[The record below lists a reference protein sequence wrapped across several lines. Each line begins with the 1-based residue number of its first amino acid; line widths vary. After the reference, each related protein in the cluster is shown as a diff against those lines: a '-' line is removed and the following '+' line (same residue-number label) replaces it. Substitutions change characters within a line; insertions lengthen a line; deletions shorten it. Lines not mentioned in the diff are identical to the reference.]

1 MSWFSSPIFS
11 LSLFLFSLVWL
22 FFLSLSLYLCFVLP
36 LQRQHTYPHSH
47 THTHTLHFIEPI
59 SAFIIRRI
67 IAYRIDYA
75 SRRLSSW
82 NYCLCETKRLS
93 MVAGQSKFSHGCVF
107 GVRKKDSCLLST
119 CFFPLSSSHTHSTP
133 LERIV
138 AVNLF

>member
-47 THTHTLHFIEPI
+47 PHTLHFIEPI
-59 SAFIIRRI
+59 PAFIIRRI

-119 CFFPLSSSHTHSTP
+119 CFFPLSSSHTHTLYSP